1 MRRLAPWLLAGLL
14 VYVAL
19 APGSACSPYAAA
31 WRTTAAVRNAGTLAA
46 NALATAALA
55 KHDACT
61 KSAAGDKAKYRAC
74 AGEHYRA
81 AKAFRTYAVPAINTA
96 VTVAVTS
103 ILLAERSKKQGL
115 DWLAILKPATC
126 ALAKAVQ
133 EFRHLIPADVRRQL
147 DTYLALV
154 KGVACG

>member
-1 MRRLAPWLLAGLL
+1 MTRRKPAWLLA
-14 VYVAL
+14 AL
-19 APGSACSPYAAA
+19 FAYIAAACSPYAAA
-31 WRTTAAVRNAGTLAA
+31 WRTTAAVRSAGTFTA

-55 KHDACT
+55 KHDECT
-61 KSAAGDKAKYRAC
+61 KLAAGDKAKYRAC

-103 ILLAERSKKQGL
+103 ILLAERAKKKGL
-115 DWLAILKPATC
+115 DWLAILKPAAC

-133 EFRHLIPADVRRQL
+133 EFRHLLPADTRRQL
-147 DTYLALV
+147 DTYLALI
-154 KGVACG
+154 KGVTCG